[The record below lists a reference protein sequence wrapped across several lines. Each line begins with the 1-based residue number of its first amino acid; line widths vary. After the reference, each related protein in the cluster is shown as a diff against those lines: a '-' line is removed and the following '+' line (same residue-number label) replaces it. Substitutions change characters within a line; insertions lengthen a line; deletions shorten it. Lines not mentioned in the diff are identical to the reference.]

1 MKLAIFEGYAVPG
14 AGSGVRST
22 SRGSSRRRANQG
34 SKTPTKEKHMAR
46 HRRRRH
52 RRGFGDFLTVP
63 GLGGLAKDLNPLGKS
78 VQMNSVLIGAGL
90 GMGGGAL
97 VRMGIGKAGIA
108 DKLPAFVA
116 TNIGPVSTIL
126 AGIGGYMFFKKKSPE
141 KAKGVLYG
149 AMLAGLVPVGWNV
162 LQTQFP
168 QYFAD
173 YVSIPGL
180 GDVVERP
187 MGMLV
192 ESPSPA
198 LHGIAAIHDSDEAF

>member
-1 MKLAIFEGYAVPG
+1 MRLAIFEGYTVPG

-22 SRGSSRRRANQG
+22 SRGSSRRRVNLG
-34 SKTPTKEKHMAR
+34 SKSPKKEQHMAR
-46 HRRRRH
+46 HRRHR

-63 GLGGLAKDLNPLGKS
+63 GLGNLAKDINPLGKS
-78 VQMNSVLIGAGL
+78 VNMNSVLIGAGV
-90 GMGGGAL
+90 GMAGGAV
-97 VRMGIGKAGIA
+97 VRMGIGKAGLA

-116 TNIGPVSTIL
+116 NNIGPVSTIL

-162 LQTQFP
+162 LQTKFP

-180 GDVVERP
+180 GDVVNRP
-187 MGMLV
+187 MGVLV

-198 LHGIAAIHDSDEAF
+198 LNGLAAIHDSDEAF